1 MMFKRDRLGTSAARA
16 AVLTGLIVAIP
27 ALVWALPPCP
37 RSIGECGCKIRRPG
51 QYTVTGALSSS
62 SLNDNCIVVAAPR
75 VELDLGANPITG
87 PLTPGSPLPA
97 RPIAGISVRAAAS
110 NFVLTATSGATIS
123 QFAVGIVVRSRDAVL
138 SGFQATGNEV
148 GVSLNGAYHGFLS
161 NFDASGNIS
170 DGVYLWNAHRN
181 RLVGFTANGNGGD
194 GVDASSLSN
203 RNRVTSFAA
212 NQNYS
217 AGIEL
222 TRFFCLNSVGG
233 ALCKHPPAGARLN
246 RVSGGEADGNQ
257 FGILIDASHANRIV
271 GNNTSANLQDDL
283 YDANRGCDHDRWR
296 ANIFTTANRNCIR

>member
-1 MMFKRDRLGTSAARA
+1 MMFKLDRLRTIAAR
-16 AVLTGLIVAIP
+16 VVMLTGLIAAMP
-27 ALVWALPPCP
+27 ALGWALPSCP
-37 RSIGECGCKIRRPG
+37 RNIGECGCKIRKPG

-62 SLNDNCIVVAAPR
+62 SLNDHCIVVAAPR

-97 RPIAGISVRAAAS
+97 RAIAGIYVKATAT
-110 NFVLTATSGATIS
+110 NFVLSATSGATIS
-123 QFAVGIVVRSRDAVL
+123 QFAVGIVLRSSHAVL

-148 GVSLNGAYHGFLS
+148 GVSLDGAYHGYLS

-170 DGVYLWNAHRN
+170 DGVYLWKAHRN
-181 RLVGFTANGNGGD
+181 RLVGFTANDNGGD
-194 GVDASSLSN
+194 GVDTSSLSK
-203 RNRVTSFAA
+203 RNQFTSFTAD
-212 NQNYS
+212 QNYL

-222 TRFFCLNSVGG
+222 TRFFCPGSVGG

-246 RVSGGEADGNQ
+246 RVSGGEAGGNQ